1 MKTLQ
6 EQYNQIQKG
15 EGRKDLFLKEAKSKY
30 PNLISNITSFSDAEK
45 ILKSKSV
52 INEELGGVVTLQP
65 INKLT
70 SEDFNP
76 NKQAWEN
83 KFEQF
88 LAEAGK
94 KELNPIVNTEV
105 EKKEN
110 DKAGDEKIKAEEK
123 ETAKE
128 VINTQDRNYN
138 YSPKVDNINNVNA
151 QEMMNG
157 VYCEIKE
164 NPSLSLEEAQAKVI
178 KNLAKDQMYYVKE
191 GQFGVAGLGYEEQKV
206 EESSGKTYGGSGY
219 SDKVK
224 EGKADMVPVKE
235 SVDTK
240 IKSLIK
246 EHLGGVVTTGNPN
259 SLAAQSGN
267 AIRQMMQEEWQEEVG
282 SQYHDSLYAEGEK
295 RPDYPDVD
303 GDGDTKEPMEKALKD
318 KKEKK
323 KKVKKESIDSKLA
336 EIGKEAEAVKLEAQ
350 LDYIHEYIQEKVDR
364 VASINE
370 DENLKELIDKK
381 KMKDMQREIKLLEK
395 KKAAMEKIYEKSCGK
410 KYSKKEMVDEVN
422 DEAEL
427 PMDEGTV
434 NEGTSTPEMS
444 AAIAEI
450 KAKLEEGGYPF
461 DKCLDDN
468 EPKYGKE
475 GAAKICGSIKAK
487 YGE

>member
-45 ILKSKSV
+45 ILKSKNV

-65 INKLT
+65 LTKLT

-83 KFEQF
+83 KFEQY

-178 KNLAKDQMYYVKE
+178 KNLAKDQLYYVKE

-206 EESSGKTYGGSGY
+206 EESNGKTYGGSGY

-240 IKSLIK
+240 LKSLIK

-259 SLAAQSGN
+259 SLAAQSGR
-267 AIRQMMQEEWQEEVG
+267 AIRQMMQEDWQEEVG
-282 SQYHDSLYAEGEK
+282 SQYHDSLYAEGEA
-295 RPDYPDVD
+295 RPDYPDID
-303 GDGDTKEPMEKALKD
+303 GDGDTKEPMAKAAKD
-318 KKEKK
+318 KEKK

-350 LDYIHEYIQEKVDR
+350 LDYIHEYIQEKIDR
-364 VASINE
+364 VESINE

-381 KMKDMQREIKLLEK
+381 KLKEMQREIKLLEK
-395 KKAAMEKIYEKSCGK
+395 KKAGMEKIYEKSCGK
-410 KYSKKEMVDEVN
+410 KYTKKEMVDEAN

-461 DKCLDDN
+461 DQCLDDN
-468 EPKYGKE
+468 EAKYGKE

>member
-1 MKTLQ
+1 MVC
-6 EQYNQIQKG
+6 I
-15 EGRKDLFLKEAKSKY
+15 AKSKH
-30 PNLISNITSFSDAEK
+30 D
-45 ILKSKSV
+45 
-52 INEELGGVVTLQP
+52 
-65 INKLT
+65 
-70 SEDFNP
+70 
-76 NKQAWEN
+76 
-83 KFEQF
+83 
-88 LAEAGK
+88 
-94 KELNPIVNTEV
+94 
-105 EKKEN
+105 
-110 DKAGDEKIKAEEK
+110 
-123 ETAKE
+123 
-128 VINTQDRNYN
+128 
-138 YSPKVDNINNVNA
+138 
-151 QEMMNG
+151 
-157 VYCEIKE
+157 
-164 NPSLSLEEAQAKVI
+164 PSLSLEEAQSKVI
-178 KNLAKDQMYYVKE
+178 KNLAKDSLHYVKE
-191 GQFGVAGLGYEEQKV
+191 GQFGVEGLGYEEQKV

-224 EGKADMVPVKE
+224 EGKAEMVPVKE

-295 RPDYPDVD
+295 RPDYPDID
-303 GDGDTKEPMEKALKD
+303 GDGDTKEPMAKAAKD
-318 KKEKK
+318 KEKK

-395 KKAAMEKIYEKSCGK
+395 KKATMEKIYEKSCGK
-410 KYSKKEMVDEVN
+410 KYAKKEMVDEVN
-422 DEAEL
+422 DESEL

-461 DKCLDDN
+461 DQCLDDN

>member
-45 ILKSKSV
+45 ILKSKNV

-65 INKLT
+65 VNKLT

-94 KELNPIVNTEV
+94 KELNPIVDTKV
-105 EKKEN
+105 EEEIN

-128 VINTQDRNYN
+128 VINTQDRNYD

-191 GQFGVAGLGYEEQKV
+191 GQFGVAGLGYSEQKV
-206 EESSGKTYGGSGY
+206 EENSGKTYGGSGY

-224 EGKADMVPVKE
+224 EGKAEMVPVKE

-295 RPDYPDVD
+295 RPDYPDID
-303 GDGDTKEPMEKALKD
+303 GDGDTKEPMAKAAKD
-318 KKEKK
+318 KEKK

-350 LDYIHEYIQEKVDR
+350 LDYIHEYIQEKIDR
-364 VASINE
+364 VESINE

-381 KMKDMQREIKLLEK
+381 KLKEMQREIKLLEK
-395 KKAAMEKIYEKSCGK
+395 KKAGMEKIYEKSCGK
-410 KYSKKEMVDEVN
+410 KYAKKEMVDEAN

-461 DKCLDDN
+461 DQCLDDN
-468 EPKYGKE
+468 EAKYGKE

>member
-65 INKLT
+65 LTKLT

-83 KFEQF
+83 KFEQY

-178 KNLAKDQMYYVKE
+178 KNLAKDQLYYVKE

-206 EESSGKTYGGSGY
+206 EESNGKTYGGSGY

-240 IKSLIK
+240 LKSLIK

-259 SLAAQSGN
+259 SLAAQSGR
-267 AIRQMMQEEWQEEVG
+267 AIRQMMQEDWQEEVG
-282 SQYHDSLYAEGEK
+282 SKYHDSLYAEGEA
-295 RPDYPDVD
+295 RPDYPDID
-303 GDGDTKEPMEKALKD
+303 GDGDTKEPMAKAAKD
-318 KKEKK
+318 KEKK

-350 LDYIHEYIQEKVDR
+350 LDYIHEYIQEKIDR
-364 VASINE
+364 VESINE

-381 KMKDMQREIKLLEK
+381 KLKEMQREIKLLEK
-395 KKAAMEKIYEKSCGK
+395 KKAGMEKIYEKSCGK
-410 KYSKKEMVDEVN
+410 KYAKKEMVDEAN

-461 DKCLDDN
+461 DQCLDDN
-468 EPKYGKE
+468 EAKYGKE